1 MRSDIATGTCGNG
14 GLKKGQKKGQK
25 KGHRGL
31 PQQGPRQQSFNNNY
45 RFFYIP
51 DILLQYSLAI
61 LEVADEKIL
70 SRQRSD
76 DIIKE
81 AAPWQKENVPEG
93 MTGGR

>member
-1 MRSDIATGTCGNG
+1 MAIGRVDKDGAGTGACPNG
-14 GLKKGQKKGQK
+14 
-25 KGHRGL
+25 GL
-31 PQQGPRQQSFNNNY
+31 PQQPVNNNY

-81 AAPWQKENVPEG
+81 AVSWLKENVPEG